1 MSPLFCR
8 HNRFAADCPICAK
21 DGLPAAPNCVYL
33 IRAEERFGNGDHQFT
48 ADEQVAASNA
58 LYNTIRGTQNFTGE
72 PRRMRVGFELN
83 F

>member
-1 MSPLFCR
+1 VTE
-8 HNRFAADCPICAK
+8 
-21 DGLPAAPNCVYL
+21 DGDPAAPNCVYL
-33 IRAEERFGNGDHQFT
+33 IRAEERWGNGDHLFT
-48 ADEQVAASNA
+48 EDEQRAASDA